1 MKAGELRHRVALQSP
16 TYTRDEGGQTTL
28 TGWTTEATLWAKV
41 ETFSGREYQ
50 DDAQVVGENQLRVTL
65 RWPLGE
71 TLGSDWRLLFGS
83 RALQIDSVTNID
95 ERNRTA
101 VLACR
106 EIVS

>member
-1 MKAGELRHRVALQSP
+1 MKAGELRHRVVLQSP
-16 TYTRDEGGQTTL
+16 ISVRDDAGQTQNSD
-28 TGWTTEATLWAKV
+28 WNEEATLWAKV
-41 ETFSGREYQ
+41 EPFSGREYQ

-65 RWPLGE
+65 RWPLNAAVNSG
-71 TLGSDWRLLFGS
+71 WRVVFGS
-83 RALQIDSVTNID
+83 RVLHIDSVTNID